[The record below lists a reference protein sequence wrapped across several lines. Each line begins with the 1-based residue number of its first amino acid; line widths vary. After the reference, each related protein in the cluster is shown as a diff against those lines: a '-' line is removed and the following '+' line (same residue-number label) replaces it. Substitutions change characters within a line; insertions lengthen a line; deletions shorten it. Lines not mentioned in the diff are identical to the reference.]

1 MQSNGG
7 CLPADRAAHQAHR
20 LVLSGP
26 AAGVAGTV
34 ALGAK
39 YGIGQL
45 ISLDMGGTSLDVCL
59 IPDGIPPV
67 TARQEIG
74 GRPRPSPPGAI
85 LPAGARAGS
94 TAHAGPARGARGGP
108 RAARPPP
115 PPGPHAHR

>member
-74 GRPRPSPPGAI
+74 GGPPPAPPGAI
-85 LPAGARAGS
+85 LHGRRPPRN
-94 TAHAGPARGARGGP
+94 HPPAGPA
-108 RAARPPP
+108 PP
-115 PPGPHAHR
+115 

>member
-74 GRPRPSPPGAI
+74 GGPLPAPPRRTPSARAAPRSPPPLA
-85 LPAGARAGS
+85 
-94 TAHAGPARGARGGP
+94 PARPP
-108 RAARPPP
+108 RALPPHPPPPPRPPP
-115 PPGPHAHR
+115 PL